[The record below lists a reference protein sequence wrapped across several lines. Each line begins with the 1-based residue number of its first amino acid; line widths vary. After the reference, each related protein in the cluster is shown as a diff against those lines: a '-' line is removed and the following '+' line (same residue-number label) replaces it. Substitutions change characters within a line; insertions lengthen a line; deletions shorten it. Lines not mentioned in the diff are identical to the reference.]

1 MLETALN
8 MPMKNN
14 KHFFLTCFLLFALTA
29 SYAHAAVF
37 NKNKALEVRV
47 LVDVSERMKI
57 SDPDDRRVAALK
69 LFIQLLPNNANVGIW
84 MFDGMTTE
92 IMKTGKSGISWKTQ
106 AMKNVDKVHSSGKA
120 ADIERALA
128 VASLDWV
135 EESERANRHIV
146 LLTDGKITSGKTKKE
161 NVASRERVLNYQV
174 TRLKDAGVSIHTVG
188 FSGDADVDF
197 LESIAN
203 ETLGWFDLAKTPE
216 QLERALLRV
225 SKRLVEKNSIPL
237 VANKFT
243 VDETVRQ
250 FTAVVFR
257 KKGFGSTQLD
267 DPEGMDFGRSSDRAG
282 VTWHREKKY
291 DIVTVTK
298 PMEGEWRLIAA
309 KDPDNEIFITT
320 NLQMAVE
327 NMPKEIIAETDTRI
341 RMLMTDNGKLLKNS
355 NFLSAITATVEIT
368 NKRGDKDTLP
378 MELDMITGGYF
389 FVDIGRELKIGPYEL
404 VVKAVGNT
412 FERTET
418 LSFYVKPKPKVD
430 YVEINPAFDKV
441 LAAAGIELPEKG
453 VTKENILQCPD
464 LSKIIVGGDGLPPP
478 EVVEE
483 ESESSWVLTSGIVLI
498 LNLLLAAAGFLGL
511 KFYKNKMTEKDNEL
525 AKKLST

>member
-1 MLETALN
+1 
-8 MPMKNN
+8 
-14 KHFFLTCFLLFALTA
+14 
-29 SYAHAAVF
+29 
-37 NKNKALEVRV
+37 
-47 LVDVSERMKI
+47 
-57 SDPDDRRVAALK
+57 
-69 LFIQLLPNNANVGIW
+69 
-84 MFDGMTTE
+84 
-92 IMKTGKSGISWKTQ
+92 
-106 AMKNVDKVHSSGKA
+106 
-120 ADIERALA
+120 
-128 VASLDWV
+128 
-135 EESERANRHIV
+135 
-146 LLTDGKITSGKTKKE
+146 
-161 NVASRERVLNYQV
+161 
-174 TRLKDAGVSIHTVG
+174 
-188 FSGDADVDF
+188 
-197 LESIAN
+197 
-203 ETLGWFDLAKTPE
+203 
-216 QLERALLRV
+216 
-225 SKRLVEKNSIPL
+225 
-237 VANKFT
+237 
-243 VDETVRQ
+243 
-250 FTAVVFR
+250 
-257 KKGFGSTQLD
+257 
-267 DPEGMDFGRSSDRAG
+267 
-282 VTWHREKKY
+282 
-291 DIVTVTK
+291 
-298 PMEGEWRLIAA
+298 
-309 KDPDNEIFITT
+309 
-320 NLQMAVE
+320 MAVE

>member
-1 MLETALN
+1 M
-8 MPMKNN
+8 
-14 KHFFLTCFLLFALTA
+14 
-29 SYAHAAVF
+29 
-37 NKNKALEVRV
+37 
-47 LVDVSERMKI
+47 
-57 SDPDDRRVAALK
+57 
-69 LFIQLLPNNANVGIW
+69 
-84 MFDGMTTE
+84 
-92 IMKTGKSGISWKTQ
+92 
-106 AMKNVDKVHSSGKA
+106 
-120 ADIERALA
+120 
-128 VASLDWV
+128 
-135 EESERANRHIV
+135 
-146 LLTDGKITSGKTKKE
+146 
-161 NVASRERVLNYQV
+161 
-174 TRLKDAGVSIHTVG
+174 
-188 FSGDADVDF
+188 
-197 LESIAN
+197 
-203 ETLGWFDLAKTPE
+203 
-216 QLERALLRV
+216 

-430 YVEINPAFDKV
+430 YVEINPAFEKV